1 MTFKEVSGIQS
12 QILMSGHGRLY
23 LLSHR
28 SSPRQAFLSSLS
40 TARCPVHKTAWQQ
53 ILTHSNI
60 YWMSETSTTITVSI
74 RRGAKCTGE
83 AKSMLFP
90 WLTSH
95 NSAAVHHTRG
105 RVFAK
110 CTQIKHIIGK
120 WRTAVPHCSLH
131 SRPAVMDFHVWAYS
145 NPYSSLSS
153 SCDLYFFFFLFFS
166 FWDRASLDSSSCPG
180 HIS

>member
-1 MTFKEVSGIQS
+1 MF
-12 QILMSGHGRLY
+12 GHGRLY
-23 LLSHR
+23 LLSHH
-28 SSPRQAFLSSLS
+28 SSPRQEFLSSLS
-40 TARCPVHKTAWQQ
+40 TARSPVHKTAWQQ

-60 YWMSETSTTITVSI
+60 YWMSETNTSITVSI

-120 WRTAVPHCSLH
+120 WTTAVPHCSLH
-131 SRPAVMDFHVWAYS
+131 DKPAAMDFHVWAYS
-145 NPYSSLSS
+145 NPYSSLSRS
-153 SCDLYFFFFLFFS
+153 RDLYFFFFLFFS